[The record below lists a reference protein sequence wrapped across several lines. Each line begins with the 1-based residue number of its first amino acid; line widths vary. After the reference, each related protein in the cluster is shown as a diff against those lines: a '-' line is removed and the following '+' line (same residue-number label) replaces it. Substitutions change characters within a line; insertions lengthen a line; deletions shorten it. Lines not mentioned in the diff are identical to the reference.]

1 MAAGGVPLRDKENP
15 INCVLAALEI
25 QQYMNRIKEEALLKG
40 ESFWELR
47 IGLHTGDV
55 IAGVIG
61 SKRIAYD
68 IWGNTVNIAQR
79 METSGAV
86 GRVNVSETTFEY
98 IAPFFECSSRG
109 KIPTKNTKRT

>member
-1 MAAGGVPLRDKENP
+1 MKPVDLVKSLDNLFREFDKIIEKHQIEKIKTIGDAYMAAGGVPLRDKENP

-25 QQYMNRIKEEALLKG
+25 QQFMKKMKEESIAKG
-40 ESFWELR
+40 EGYWELR
-47 IGLHTGDV
+47 IGIHTGDV

-79 METSGAV
+79 MD
-86 GRVNVSETTFEY
+86 RM
-98 IAPFFECSSRG
+98 
-109 KIPTKNTKRT
+109 